1 MTVLR
6 RMFRYLVPY
15 WKQLVFTAVLL
26 ILLTVFELLPPLF
39 QKQIVDEVIG
49 TRDLGRLGV
58 LIAGLV
64 GVYALIQAVNSG
76 DLYIRHALGQRFI
89 FDLRVRLYAYLQ
101 RLSLS
106 FFEQTSTGE
115 LMSRVTNDINAL
127 EQFVTHGTSFMA
139 IDLMRLVGTAI
150 ILFFLEWRLALLVLI
165 PVPILT
171 IGMRWFNTR
180 IRPVYRQVRA
190 RLGDINAK
198 LQDNLAG
205 IRVIQA
211 FGREDATMERFTAES
226 QHYYEARVRGIRY
239 WSSFFPAM
247 RFIASLGSVLVL
259 GVGAVMVV
267 RGQLSLGSMVAFLS
281 YVVSFYEPIRRL
293 TEIDN
298 VFQEAIAAG
307 ERIFELLDEV
317 PEIEDAPDA
326 MALPR
331 LRGEVRFHD
340 VHFRYR
346 RRETPPT
353 VDSPRLSASET
364 PPAGQTAQTEP
375 EVLHDVEFQI
385 APGEV
390 VALVGPSGAG
400 KTSIANLLCRFYDPI
415 HGQITVDGY
424 DLRQVQIKSLRR
436 QIAVVLQDTFL
447 FNTTVREN
455 LLYGKPDA
463 CPEPFDFAQ
472 DKLRRASEEEMIAA
486 AKAAYAHD
494 FVMALPQGYDTEIG
508 ERGVKLSGG
517 QKQRLALAR
526 AILADPRILI
536 LDEATSSVDAEAE
549 YLIQQALDE
558 VLKGRTALV
567 IAHRLSTIRNA
578 DKIIALEDGR
588 IREVGD
594 HRELLSR
601 GGLYSQLYRR
611 QLELAADESEEA

>member
-6 RMFRYLVPY
+6 RLFRYLVPY
-15 WKQLVFTAVLL
+15 WKQLIFTSVLL
-26 ILLTVFELLPPLF
+26 ILLTVLELLPPLF
-39 QKQIVDEVIG
+39 QKWVVDEVIG
-49 TRDLGRLGV
+49 TRDLSRLGV

-64 GVYALIQAVNSG
+64 GLYALIQVANSG

-106 FFEQTSTGE
+106 FFERTSTGE
-115 LMSRVTNDINAL
+115 LMSRVTNDVNAL
-127 EQFVTHGTSFMA
+127 ENFVTHGASFLA
-139 IDLMRLVGTAI
+139 IDLMRLIGTAI

-165 PVPILT
+165 PVPILA
-171 IGMRWFNTR
+171 ISMRWFNTR
-180 IRPVYRQVRA
+180 IRPVYRRVRD
-190 RLGDINAK
+190 RLGDINAQ

-211 FGREDATMERFTAES
+211 FGLEDATMERFTAES
-226 QHYYEARVRGIRY
+226 QHYYRARVQGIRY
-239 WSSFFPAM
+239 WASFFPAM
-247 RFIASLGSVLVL
+247 YFIASLGSVLVL
-259 GVGAVMVV
+259 GVGAVMVM
-267 RGQLSLGSMVAFLS
+267 RGQLSLGSMVALLS
-281 YVVSFYEPIRRL
+281 YVASFYQPIRRL

-298 VFQEAIAAG
+298 VFLEAIAAG
-307 ERIFELLDEV
+307 ERIFELLDQV

-326 MALPR
+326 VVLPR
-331 LRGEVRFHD
+331 LRGEVHFHD
-340 VHFRYR
+340 VHFRYDA
-346 RRETPPT
+346 PLK
-353 VDSPRLSASET
+353 DS
-364 PPAGQTAQTEP
+364 AQAAP

-385 APGEV
+385 VPGEV

-424 DLRQVQIKSLRR
+424 DLRRVQIKSLRR

-455 LLYGKPDA
+455 LLYGKADA
-463 CPEPFDFAQ
+463 SPEHS
-472 DKLRRASEEEMIAA
+472 RRASEEEMVAA
-486 AKAAYAHD
+486 AKAAYAHE
-494 FVMALPQGYDTEIG
+494 FIEQLPQGYDTEIG

-578 DKIIALEDGR
+578 DKIIALEGGR
-588 IREVGD
+588 IIEIGD
-594 HRELLSR
+594 HRELLAR

-611 QLELAADESEEA
+611 QIELAAVGSGEAAEACPEQSLP